1 MTTNEI
7 IKEIAVYD
15 GYTYHETKTG
25 DGVFAIEKKLKGNE
39 DICHFTDLEDY
50 LTDLNIL
57 HRLAVKVT
65 STIREILDFKDDLDF
80 DLSELNNK
88 IVSAMFT
95 SPNEQGEHI
104 NLATALVNAIRY
116 ISANKAG

>member
-1 MTTNEI
+1 MTTNDI

-50 LTDLNIL
+50 LTDMNIL
-57 HRLAVKVT
+57 HRVAVKVFGEVVD
-65 STIREILDFKDDLDF
+65 SNLDVSDINDLCCNIENV
-80 DLSELNNK
+80 LLCN
-88 IVSAMFT
+88 
-95 SPNEQGEHI
+95 PNEKGEHI
-104 NLATALVNAIRY
+104 QLATAIVNAIKY
-116 ISANKAG
+116 IQNESINRL